1 MLSQGADA
9 CAEQQHQDIKQGPKN
24 LFHTFEIVDQS
35 TNYSTVFGNT
45 TNLIVMKSLLGFF
58 ITALIVTGAYAQEEI
73 TVCHTASTEKFARFV
88 QFDEFNAE
96 HPNPREYE
104 HISMAGGEMVKLK
117 CPDGT
122 EANAFFIKAAKNSN
136 RWLLVFQEW
145 WGLNDNVKRES
156 EDFYN
161 ALGDVNVL
169 AVDMYDGK
177 VAADRENAGKYM
189 SEFKQDRGD
198 QIIRGAIA
206 YAGPNAKIG
215 TVGWCFGGGQSLL
228 ASLIAAKQA
237 SACVMYYGMPVEDV
251 NVLKTLNCDVLNI
264 WGSQDQW
271 INKAVM
277 DKFEAN
283 MKAAGKKLT
292 IKSYDAN
299 HGFANPSNPMGAFNE
314 AAYKD
319 AFKATTEF
327 LKTKLK

>member
-1 MLSQGADA
+1 MRA
-9 CAEQQHQDIKQGPKN
+9 
-24 LFHTFEIVDQS
+24 LF
-35 TNYSTVFGNT
+35 
-45 TNLIVMKSLLGFF
+45 GFF
-58 ITALIVTGAYAQEEI
+58 LVALFTVHAYAQDGI
-73 TVCHTASTEKFARFV
+73 TVCHTASTKKFAAFT
-88 QFDEFNAE
+88 QYESFNAE
-96 HPNPREYE
+96 HPNPREYTHVSE
-104 HISMAGGEMVKLK
+104 VGGEMVKLK

-122 EANAFFIKAAKNSN
+122 EANGFLIKSAKNSN

-156 EDFYN
+156 EDFYK

-177 VAADRENAGKYM
+177 VATEREDAGKYM
-189 SEFKQDRGD
+189 SEFKQERGN
-198 QIIRGAIA
+198 QIIQGAIA
-206 YAGPNAKIG
+206 LAGPGARIG

-228 ASLIAAKQA
+228 ASLLAGKQA

-251 NVLKTLNCDVLNI
+251 NLLKTLNCEVLNI

-277 DKFEAN
+277 DKFDAN
-283 MKAAGKKLT
+283 MKEANKKLT

-327 LKTKLK
+327 LKANLK